1 MLGMGQK
8 PIAIGEVEA
17 AAIDAVHNYA
27 LDRGISDRALSLGA
41 GITETRGR
49 ALLRHERPTTVG
61 EFVDICDFLG
71 LIAWQILRDVQ
82 QQPMPSYPFR
92 AEDVPE
98 ERKAAKKAPYDPR
111 LEEEQQPGPEW
122 GA

>member
-1 MLGMGQK
+1 MGQK

-17 AAIDAVHNYA
+17 SAIDAVRKHA

-71 LIAWQILRDVQ
+71 LVAWQVLRDA
-82 QQPMPSYPFR
+82 QQPAAPSYPFR

-98 ERKAAKKAPYDPR
+98 ERKAAKRAPYDPH